1 LCTSASCWTGFL
13 VGYLS
18 IIMRNQIQA
27 LKLPAGLWKKLV
39 LFGLAAFFINAGVN
53 HFVNPDFYLSIMPPA
68 FPLHPE
74 AVYISGFFEVLGGV
88 CVLIPRLRKIAGWG
102 LVALLVA
109 VYPANIYMAITPE
122 AFPDIHV
129 ALLYVRLAFQ
139 FLFFYWA
146 FSVTRPAYN
155 SADQ

>member
-1 LCTSASCWTGFL
+1 
-13 VGYLS
+13 
-18 IIMRNQIQA
+18 MRNQIQA

-39 LFGLAAFFINAGVN
+39 LFGLAVFCINAGVN
-53 HFVNPDFYLSIMPPA
+53 HFINPDFYLSIMPPA

-122 AFPDIHV
+122 AFPDLPV
-129 ALLYVRLAFQ
+129 ALLYVRLPFQ
-139 FLFFYWA
+139 FIFFYWA
-146 FSVTRPAYN
+146 YSVTQPAYIL
-155 SADQ
+155 ADQKT

>member
-1 LCTSASCWTGFL
+1 MTFLSNLSSLMRLPTGW
-13 VGYLS
+13 
-18 IIMRNQIQA
+18 
-27 LKLPAGLWKKLV
+27 WKKIV
-39 LFGLAAFFINAGVN
+39 LFGLAAFFINVGVD
-53 HFVNPDFYLSIMPPA
+53 HFVNPEFYLSIMPPA
-68 FPLHPE
+68 FPLHLE

-88 CVLIPRLRKIAGWG
+88 GVLIPRLRKIAGWG

-122 AFPDIHV
+122 AFPEVSV

-155 SADQ
+155 GGDN

>member
-1 LCTSASCWTGFL
+1 MSFL
-13 VGYLS
+13 SNLS
-18 IIMRNQIQA
+18 SLM
-27 LKLPAGLWKKLV
+27 KLPTDWWKKIV
-39 LFGLAAFFINAGVN
+39 LFGLAAFFINVGVD
-53 HFVNPDFYLSIMPPA
+53 HFVNPEFYLSIMPPA
-68 FPLHPE
+68 FPLHLE

-88 CVLIPRLRKIAGWG
+88 GVLIPRLRKIAGWG

-122 AFPDIHV
+122 AFPEASV

-146 FSVTRPAYN
+146 YSVTRPAYN
-155 SADQ
+155 GGDN

>member
-1 LCTSASCWTGFL
+1 MSFL
-13 VGYLS
+13 SNLS
-18 IIMRNQIQA
+18 VA
-27 LKLPAGLWKKLV
+27 LGLPVGLWRKLV
-39 LFGLAAFFINAGVN
+39 LIGLAAFFINIGIN

-68 FPLHPE
+68 FPMHAE
-74 AVYISGFFEVLGGV
+74 AVYVSGFFEVLGGI

-122 AFPDIHV
+122 AFTDFPV
-129 ALLYVRLAFQ
+129 ALLYVRLVFQ
-139 FLFFYWA
+139 FVFFYWA

-155 SADQ
+155 TVDE